1 MQAHENKDKGLVRLT
16 GGWWLRLIYCERKI
30 LLAGW
35 WLVAG
40 AELV

>member
-1 MQAHENKDKGLVRLT
+1 MSTNIGLVRLA
-16 GGWWLRLIYCERKI
+16 GGRWLGLIYCERKI
-30 LLAGW
+30 LLADW

>member
-1 MQAHENKDKGLVRLT
+1 LVLVCASQL
-16 GGWWLRLIYCERKI
+16 GWWLTGRWLILIYYERKI

-40 AELV
+40 ADLM